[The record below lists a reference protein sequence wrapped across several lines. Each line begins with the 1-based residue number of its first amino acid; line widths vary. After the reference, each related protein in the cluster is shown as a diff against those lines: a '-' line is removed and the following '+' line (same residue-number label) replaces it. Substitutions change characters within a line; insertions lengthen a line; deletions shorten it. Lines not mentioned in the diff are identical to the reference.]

1 MFSFTMQW
9 EKGMEGVSDFWASN
23 KAFHVVKNNSHK
35 AACVVGETGKTAAT
49 PLSLIL
55 WTLSDN

>member
-1 MFSFTMQW
+1 
-9 EKGMEGVSDFWASN
+9 MEGVSDFWASN

-49 PLSLIL
+49 PLRLIL